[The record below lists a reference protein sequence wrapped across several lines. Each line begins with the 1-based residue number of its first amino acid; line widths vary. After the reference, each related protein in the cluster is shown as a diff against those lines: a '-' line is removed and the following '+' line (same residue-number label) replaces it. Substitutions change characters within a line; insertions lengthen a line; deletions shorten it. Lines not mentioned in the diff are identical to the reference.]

1 MTEAAPRGARLP
13 REQRR
18 EQILAAA
25 RDVFGHRGFHPTSME
40 EIADGAG
47 VTKPVIYQHFDS
59 KLDLYLAVLDT
70 TIDELLTATDIALR
84 STSDNKLRV
93 QQTMR
98 AYFAFVDST
107 DGIYRLLFENDV
119 IGTEDVRTRVDR
131 AHAEVAR
138 RIAAVIAEDTD
149 LGESET
155 LLLGSALQGLAQV
168 AATRWIRGHTG
179 SMDRDEAADLVAA
192 LAWRGIRGFPLIH
205 PRADSPGAP

>member
-1 MTEAAPRGARLP
+1 MMEAAPRGARLP

-40 EIADGAG
+40 EIAEGAR
-47 VTKPVIYQHFDS
+47 VTKPVLYQHFDS

-84 STSDNKLRV
+84 STTDNKVRV
-93 QQTMR
+93 QETMR

-107 DGIYRLLFENDV
+107 DGIYRLLFESDV

-179 SMDRDEAADLVAA
+179 AMERDEAADLVAA
-192 LAWRGIRGFPLIH
+192 LAWRGIRGFPLTH
-205 PRADSPGAP
+205 PRAGASDRS

>member
-1 MTEAAPRGARLP
+1 
-13 REQRR
+13 
-18 EQILAAA
+18 
-25 RDVFGHRGFHPTSME
+25 ME
-40 EIADGAG
+40 EIAEGAR
-47 VTKPVIYQHFDS
+47 VTKPVLYQHFDS

-84 STSDNKLRV
+84 STTDNKVRV
-93 QQTMR
+93 QETMR

-107 DGIYRLLFENDV
+107 DGIYRLLFESDV

-179 SMDRDEAADLVAA
+179 AMERDEAADLVAA
-192 LAWRGIRGFPLIH
+192 LAWRGIRGFPLTH
-205 PRADSPGAP
+205 PRAGASDRS

>member
-1 MTEAAPRGARLP
+1 MEAAPRGARLP

-25 RDVFGHRGFHPTSME
+25 RDVFGRHGYHPASME
-40 EIADGAG
+40 EIADAAG
-47 VTKPVIYQHFDS
+47 VTKPVLYQHFDS

-70 TIDELLTATDIALR
+70 TIDELLTATDFALR

-107 DGIYRLLFENDV
+107 DGIYRLLFESDV
-119 IGTEDVRTRVDR
+119 IGTEDVRIRVDR

-149 LGESET
+149 LGEFET

-168 AATRWIRGHTG
+168 AAMRWIRGHTG
-179 SMDRDEAADLVAA
+179 TMERDEAADLVAA
-192 LAWRGIRGFPLIH
+192 LAWRGIRGFPLTH
-205 PRADSPGAP
+205 PRAGSPDPS

>member
-1 MTEAAPRGARLP
+1 MSVVTKISRDERRALILESARNSFVTRGYHA
-13 REQRR
+13 
-18 EQILAAA
+18 
-25 RDVFGHRGFHPTSME
+25 TSME
-40 EIADGAG
+40 DIAESAG
-47 VTKPVIYQHFDS
+47 ISKPVVYQHFDS

-107 DGIYRLLFENDV
+107 DGIYRLLFESDV
-119 IGTEDVRTRVDR
+119 IGNEDVRTRVDR

-168 AATRWIRGHTG
+168 AATRWIRGHAG
-179 SMDRDEAADLVAA
+179 DMDRDEAADLVAA
-192 LAWRGIRGFPLIH
+192 LAWRGIRGFPLSH
-205 PRADSPGAP
+205 PRAESSDAS